1 MERFIRRRN
10 IEHYRHLL
18 ETVADEKERERILK
32 LLDEEQQKQ
41 KNAGDKIE

>member
-10 IEHYRHLL
+10 IDHYRHLL
-18 ETVADEKERERILK
+18 ETVTDEKEREHILK